1 MAQSGIVTFLFT
13 DLIQSTEHLQRAGD
27 EVGHQLFRAHHKLM
41 TQAVTASGGE
51 ELEWLGDGILAAF
64 SSASDAVRCAVSVQQ
79 TARRPA
85 AGARFEIRIGI
96 HAGEALRREGGYF
109 GTPVVT
115 ARRLCDRAVRGQ
127 ILCSRLIQELL
138 SARRGFNF
146 HDLGSMELKGLA
158 TPLGVAEVIYERND
172 PAVLLNRTPF
182 VGRSGPLQRMTAKL
196 EEACNGQGGVAMLL
210 GEPGIGKSRMLEEFG
225 DVVRQNG
232 AMVLRGACYD
242 GEWQR
247 PYGPFAEIIL
257 EYARTADPA
266 ELKLLDHSAPILAR
280 VAPALR
286 DRLGN
291 IVEPVS
297 LDKEEERFRLF
308 DAVTQMLIG
317 ISQRR
322 PLVVVLDDLH
332 WADRGTA
339 AMLSHVAHF
348 VPDNPILLIGAYREG
363 EVDRKHPLAGTV
375 AALRRLRN
383 FESLALKGLAGE
395 DVADLL
401 GMIGDEEPPE
411 GLVNTLTK
419 ETGGNPFFIREL
431 LLHLREQGKILSA
444 GHGWNSAIDVAELGI
459 TEGVREVVRQR
470 LNRLSE
476 ETNRLLTVG
485 AAFNGAF
492 SFEVA
497 AAVAELDEQD
507 ALAAVDEALEA
518 QLLRP
523 GTNPDSFDFTHA
535 TIRHTLYS
543 ELNPVRRVRQH
554 RRIAE
559 QMERAWGERAAE
571 HAAEVAYQFWRGA
584 AVSGTERGVDY
595 AVAAADN
602 AESAYAFDEV
612 TAFLR
617 IALEMMPDAD
627 SRRPRL
633 LARLGL
639 GLVWRNDE
647 DVRNVTR
654 KAGELIAASESPEA
668 AATYLATV
676 ARGMYA
682 GGLIRNA
689 WDTAAD
695 GLRYACDRHDIVWA
709 GLQELDLM
717 RQSAED
723 PTNPGVRI
731 DTPGDRE
738 LRKVLGQLPLTQLRA
753 YGLEQ
758 PFESRLEV
766 IQSDNATPIALLFLA
781 GEIRGSLPV
790 WRREAAEAEQQGRI
804 VWAMTS
810 WASVARCHIALGEFT
825 AGQAAFDRAWAL
837 SNRSAGPSPWLLN
850 LLSAQQDLRMAL
862 DDGWEEVLSDPR
874 IISLMQQPTT
884 ENQWASAPIRAAGSY
899 LFSRI
904 NQPDLALQRYLSLL
918 PAIKGGAGWTYVY
931 GGMACD
937 AASVLW
943 FLNRTD
949 SIEVVEENLREKVV
963 APDFRYP
970 MRDSRLS
977 LARLCAL
984 QGRYAEASEWF
995 TKARAVLDE
1004 QGARP
1009 LRAIAD
1015 FDEALMYRRNP
1026 TDVRRAQPLLRA
1038 AMDQFE
1044 ALGMTGWVRRVE
1056 SQGLGSRAEF

>member
-27 EVGHQLFRAHHKLM
+27 EAGQQLFRAHHRLM
-41 TQAVTASGGE
+41 TQAVTANGGE

-64 SSASDAVRCAVSVQQ
+64 SSASDAVRCAISVQQ

-127 ILCSRLIQELL
+127 ILCSRLILELL

-146 HDLGSMELKGLA
+146 HDLGSLELKGLT
-158 TPLGVAEVIYERND
+158 TPLGVAEVTYERND
-172 PAVLLNRTPF
+172 PSVLLNRTPF
-182 VGRSGPLQRMTAKL
+182 VGRTSPLQRLTAKL

-210 GEPGIGKSRMLEEFG
+210 GEPGIGKTRMLEEFG

-232 AMVLRGACYD
+232 GMMLRGACYD

-257 EYARTADPA
+257 EYARTADPT
-266 ELKLLDHSAPILAR
+266 ELKLIDNSAPILAR

-308 DAVTQMLIG
+308 DAISQMLIG

-339 AMLSHVAHF
+339 AMLNHVAHF
-348 VPDNPILLIGAYREG
+348 VPDNPVLLIGAYREG

-375 AALRRLRN
+375 AAVRRLRN
-383 FESLALKGLAGE
+383 FESLPLKGLAGE

-401 GMIGDEEPPE
+401 GMIGDEEAPE
-411 GLVNTLTK
+411 GLVKTLTT

-444 GHGWNSAIDVAELGI
+444 GHCWNSAVGVAELGI

-497 AAVAELDEQD
+497 AAVAELDEQA
-507 ALAAVDEALEA
+507 ALEAVDEALEA

-617 IALEMMPDAD
+617 IALEMMPEAD
-627 SRRPRL
+627 PRRPRL

-647 DVRNVTR
+647 DVRNVTQ
-654 KAGELIAASESPEA
+654 KAGELIAANESPEA

-676 ARGMYA
+676 ARAMYA
-682 GGLIRNA
+682 GGLIRGA

-695 GLRYACDRHDIVWA
+695 GLRYAGDRHDIVWA

-723 PTNPGVRI
+723 PSNPGVRI

-766 IQSDNATPIALLFLA
+766 IQADNPTPIALLFLA
-781 GEIRGSLPV
+781 GEIRESLPL
-790 WRREAAEAEQQGRI
+790 WRREAAEAELQGRI

-825 AGQAAFDRAWAL
+825 AGQAAYDRASAL

-931 GGMACD
+931 SGMACD
-937 AASVLW
+937 AASTLW

-949 SIEVVEENLREKVV
+949 SIEVVEKNLRDKVV
-963 APDFRYP
+963 VPDFRYP

-984 QGRYAEASEWF
+984 QGRYTEAREWF
-995 TKARAVLDE
+995 AKARAVLDE

-1009 LRAIAD
+1009 LRAIVD
-1015 FDEALMYRRNP
+1015 FDEALMYQRNSA
-1026 TDVRRAQPLLRA
+1026 DVRRVQPLLKTA
-1038 AMDQFE
+1038 TDQFKT
-1044 ALGMTGWVRRVE
+1044 LGMTGWLRRGE
-1056 SQGLGSRAEF
+1056 SQSFGSQAEL